1 MSSNSDRPV
10 LIVGATS
17 DISVA
22 LARQMAEAG
31 HPVYL
36 AARDISQLEPIVADL
51 KIRACVPVEAVK
63 MDVTDTGT
71 MRETLF
77 ALAPSP
83 KIIVSMVGQMGVQA
97 DQEKDPALVQSV
109 TDTNFTGPAALMEA
123 GAELFQSMD
132 EPTVL
137 VGVSSVAGDR
147 GRARNYYYGAAKAAF
162 TTMLSGLRQRLAR
175 TQTTVISVKP
185 GFVAT
190 RMTAGMDLPGP
201 LVASDVECA
210 RMIHRAIRKKREIV
224 YPLKWRAVMYAV
236 RSVPEPVFKKLS
248 F

>member
-10 LIVGATS
+10 LVVGATS
-17 DISVA
+17 DISIA

-36 AARDISQLEPIVADL
+36 AARDVSKLDAIASDL
-51 KIRACVPVEAVK
+51 RIRARVPVETVE
-63 MDVTDTGT
+63 MDVTNTAAT
-71 MRETLF
+71 RETLM
-77 ALAPSP
+77 ALSPAPR
-83 KIIVSMVGQMGVQA
+83 IIVSMVGLMGVQA
-97 DQEKDPALVQSV
+97 EQEKDPAKARAVI
-109 TDTNFTGPAALMEA
+109 DANFIGPAALMEA
-123 GAELFQSMD
+123 GAELFETMD
-132 EPTVL
+132 EPTCL

-147 GRARNYYYGAAKAAF
+147 GRARNYYYGAAKAGF

-175 TQTTVISVKP
+175 SQTTVITVKP

-190 RMTAGMDLPGP
+190 RMTADLDLPKP

-210 RMIHRAIRKKREIV
+210 KMIHRAIRKKREVV
-224 YPLKWRAVMYAV
+224 YPLKWRALMCAV
-236 RSVPEPVFKKLS
+236 RAVPEPVFKKLS